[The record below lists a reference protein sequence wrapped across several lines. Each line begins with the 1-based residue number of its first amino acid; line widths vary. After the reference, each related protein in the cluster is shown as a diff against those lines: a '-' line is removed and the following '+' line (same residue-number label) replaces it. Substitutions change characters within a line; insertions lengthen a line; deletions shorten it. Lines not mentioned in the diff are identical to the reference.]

1 MSNNSFSQ
9 LKSSRKSLLEK
20 LTGELTKMQSGS
32 QQSNGPDGSSGWSQ
46 QVVWVM
52 VLQ

>member
-9 LKSSRKSLLEK
+9 LKSSRKSSLEK

-32 QQSNGPDGSSGWSQ
+32 QQSNGPDERFWTPT
-46 QVVWVM
+46 VDKM